1 MNRFSPKTQVVD
13 VMDVEFSALP
23 FHLPDATSAAED
35 ALAKALEFAASQM
48 AAPNTAAVIDALR
61 HGDTTANQYTTYGL
75 ARQLAETL
83 GSLDENV
90 SAVYLFD
97 AEATLEDQMF
107 GEQPR
112 NLSVHLI
119 VQVERKTNALASLV
133 SGLDRALAQAIAS
146 LMATPRLA
154 HVLDAQI
161 VDTAEIRQRIGYGA
175 LLSSLHHQ
183 ALMVWQR

>member
-1 MNRFSPKTQVVD
+1 MNRFSTKTQGVD
-13 VMDVEFSALP
+13 VMDVEFSAIP

-35 ALAKALEFAASQM
+35 ALAKALEFAAVQT
-48 AAPNTAAVIDALR
+48 AAPSTAAVLEAVR
-61 HGDTTANQYTTYGL
+61 RGDTTAYQYTTYGL

-83 GSLDENV
+83 GSMDQNV
-90 SAVYLFD
+90 TAVYLFD
-97 AEATLEDQMF
+97 PDATIEDEMF

-119 VQVERKTNALASLV
+119 VQVERKTKALASLV
-133 SGLDRALAQAIAS
+133 SGLDRALAQTLAP
-146 LMATPRLA
+146 LMSAPRLA

-161 VDTAEIRQRIGYGA
+161 VDTAEVRQRIGYGA

-183 ALMVWQR
+183 ALLVWQR